1 MWGREG
7 AIREKHVSG
16 NDDIHYPARAA
27 QGKVIG
33 IAVHIYI
40 YVYMFVDLKKLNCTL
55 AIDSPFQTFVVG
67 FLDRLA
73 LPLLSPETLS

>member
-7 AIREKHVSG
+7 AIGENNVSG

-40 YVYMFVDLKKLNCTL
+40 CLCVCGPKKLNCTL

-67 FLDRLA
+67 FLDVA